1 MEKTNNRSI
10 NLFDAFFLRFYPK
23 VKGFA
28 LKLLQNED
36 DALDVT
42 QEIFIKI
49 WNQQDIWLTDNYSE
63 GYIYAMTKN
72 HVFNMMRRRVLER
85 NYQEQKKLSAADNIS
100 YVTDFE
106 EEMYSK
112 ELELLY
118 KMRIEEMPPQR
129 KTIFRLSRIDG
140 KTNQEIADLL
150 NLSIRTVERHIHLAL
165 TDLKGI
171 SLFFIFLFI

>member
-1 MEKTNNRSI
+1 MEKTNNKSI
-10 NLFDAFFLRFYPK
+10 KLFDAFFIRLYPK

-28 LKLLQNED
+28 LKLLQDED
-36 DALDVT
+36 DASDVA
-42 QEIFIKI
+42 QEIFMKI
-49 WNQQDIWLTDNYSE
+49 WNQQEIWMTDNYNE
-63 GYIYAMTKN
+63 GYIYTMTRN
-72 HVFNMMRRRVLER
+72 HVFNKMRRRVLER
-85 NYQEQKKLSAADNIS
+85 SYREQKKITATSNIS

-106 EEMYSK
+106 EKIYSK

-118 KMRIEEMPPQR
+118 KMRIEEMPSQR
-129 KTIFRLSRIDG
+129 KTIFKLSRIEG

-150 NLSIRTVERHIHLAL
+150 DLSIRTVERHIHLAL